1 MQTVDWGKQHL
12 KSTASGRPVKV
23 THQGSTECGLAIAFL
38 FNTGSAVAALT
49 ACKNAYGDFLH
60 TSESIRTLCVVSAKK
75 RAI

>member
-12 KSTASGRPVKV
+12 KSTASGRPLKV

-49 ACKNAYGDFLH
+49 ACKNAYGDFCRH
-60 TSESIRTLCVVSAKK
+60 QNQSEHFVSSPPKK